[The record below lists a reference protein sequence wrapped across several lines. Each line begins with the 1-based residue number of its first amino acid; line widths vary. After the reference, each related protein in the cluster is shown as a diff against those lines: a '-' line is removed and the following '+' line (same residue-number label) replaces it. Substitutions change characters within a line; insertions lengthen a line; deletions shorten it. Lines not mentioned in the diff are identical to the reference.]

1 MELRYLRYFVA
12 VARTRHFTQAAKEL
26 GISQPPLSQQIQRL
40 EREVG
45 TPLFR
50 RLTRG
55 VELTEAGESFYED
68 ARQILA
74 MSDAALEKAKGIA
87 RGMNGSLSLGITSS
101 DAFHPQ
107 IFTLLHRFQLDH
119 PGVTL
124 HQMEDNMAN
133 LMTALSEAELDIA
146 FVRLP
151 CESSKAFNL
160 RIIDEEPMVI
170 ALPRDN
176 PLATQPTLALEQLR
190 DVAPILFPR
199 EVAPG
204 LYELVYNSCL
214 RAGIDMARAW
224 QSSQISSSLSM
235 VNAGFGF
242 ALVPQSMTCIQQP
255 NVSYHPLSGGA
266 AEDRYRHRLAA
277 LRALAYGETLSG
289 DVLIFARQR
298 LTAPPSRHPCSMR
311 RRAPG
316 RRRRCTET
324 APFRPAAAG

>member
-1 MELRYLRYFVA
+1 MLTRFSSQFQYRNHAGLRRFRYGTSLSSLFC
-12 VARTRHFTQAAKEL
+12 RRRQTRHFTQAAKEL

-176 PLATQPTLALEQLR
+176 PLATQPTLALSSCATWR
-190 DVAPILFPR
+190 RSSSRGRWPPGCMSWCITVAC
-199 EVAPG
+199 APG
-204 LYELVYNSCL
+204 S
-214 RAGIDMARAW
+214 IW
-224 QSSQISSSLSM
+224 
-235 VNAGFGF
+235 
-242 ALVPQSMTCIQQP
+242 
-255 NVSYHPLSGGA
+255 
-266 AEDRYRHRLAA
+266 
-277 LRALAYGETLSG
+277 
-289 DVLIFARQR
+289 
-298 LTAPPSRHPCSMR
+298 
-311 RRAPG
+311 RAPG
-316 RRRRCTET
+316 SRRKFHRR
-324 APFRPAAAG
+324 

>member
-176 PLATQPTLALEQLR
+176 PLATQPTPPGEAARRGADPLPAGGG
-190 DVAPILFPR
+190 
-199 EVAPG
+199 PG

-214 RAGIDMARAW
+214 RAGIDMERAW

-255 NVSYHPLSGGA
+255 NVSYHPLSGA
-266 AEDRYRHRLAA
+266 PLKTDIAIAWRRFERSRTVKRFLAM
-277 LRALAYGETLSG
+277 
-289 DVLIFARQR
+289 F
-298 LTAPPSRHPCSMR
+298 
-311 RRAPG
+311 
-316 RRRRCTET
+316 
-324 APFRPAAAG
+324 

>member
-176 PLATQPTLALEQLR
+176 PLATQPTLALSSCATWR
-190 DVAPILFPR
+190 RSSSRGRWPPGCMSWCITVAC
-199 EVAPG
+199 APG
-204 LYELVYNSCL
+204 SIW
-214 RAGIDMARAW
+214 RAR

-255 NVSYHPLSGGA
+255 NVSYHPLSGA
-266 AEDRYRHRLAA
+266 PLKTDIAIAWRRFERSRTVKRFLAM
-277 LRALAYGETLSG
+277 
-289 DVLIFARQR
+289 F
-298 LTAPPSRHPCSMR
+298 
-311 RRAPG
+311 
-316 RRRRCTET
+316 
-324 APFRPAAAG
+324 

>member
-12 VARTRHFTQAAKEL
+12 VADAALHPAAKEL

-176 PLATQPTLALEQLR
+176 PLATQPTPPSSSCATWR
-190 DVAPILFPR
+190 RSSSRGRWPPGCMSWCITVAC
-199 EVAPG
+199 APG
-204 LYELVYNSCL
+204 S
-214 RAGIDMARAW
+214 IWSAR

-255 NVSYHPLSGGA
+255 NVSYHPLSGA
-266 AEDRYRHRLAA
+266 PLKTDIAIAWRRFERSRTVKRFLAM
-277 LRALAYGETLSG
+277 
-289 DVLIFARQR
+289 F
-298 LTAPPSRHPCSMR
+298 
-311 RRAPG
+311 
-316 RRRRCTET
+316 
-324 APFRPAAAG
+324 